1 MNAISNFAPRG
12 AIYVTTARNT
22 VHAAAYTNADGDPM
36 SVRLET
42 FEHDTPDLV
51 LSTRDGRTETADRVS
66 VAVVVALL
74 RAAGYHVTGP
84 GLPCERAECDRARE
98 MCRKAAGV
106 LADRDEPDDSELD
119 LIGELEA
126 VGGEV

>member
-1 MNAISNFAPRG
+1 MNAILVSTFR
-12 AIYVTTARNT
+12 TT
-22 VHAAAYTNADGDPM
+22 VHEAAYTNADGDPI
-36 SVRLET
+36 SVRIET
-42 FEHDTPDLV
+42 FDHDTPDLV
-51 LSTRDGRTETADRVS
+51 LSTRGGRTETTDRVS

-74 RAAGYHVTGP
+74 RAAGYHVTEP

-119 LIGELEA
+119 LIGELEEA
-126 VGGEV
+126 GV

>member
-1 MNAISNFAPRG
+1 MNAILVS
-12 AIYVTTARNT
+12 TSRNT
-22 VHAAAYTNADGDPM
+22 VHEAVYTNADGDTM

-42 FEHDTPDLV
+42 FGRGTPDLV
-51 LSTRDGRTETADRVS
+51 LSVTDGRTETTDRVS
-66 VAVVVALL
+66 ADVIVALL

-106 LADRDEPDDSELD
+106 LADRDEPDDSEMA
-119 LIGELEA
+119 LIGELEEA
-126 VGGEV
+126 GGET

>member
-1 MNAISNFAPRG
+1 MSAILVSTFR
-12 AIYVTTARNT
+12 TT
-22 VHAAAYTNADGDPM
+22 VHEVHGTNAVGDLQC
-36 SVRLET
+36 VRLEAH
-42 FEHDTPDLV
+42 EPCHPSYLV
-51 LSTRDGRTETADRVS
+51 VSTKDGRTETTDRVS
-66 VAVVVALL
+66 VDVIVALL

-106 LADRDEPDDSELD
+106 LADRDEPNDSELD

-126 VGGEV
+126 VGGEA